1 MNNRIFITGGA
12 SGLGRA
18 IAERWAREGWRVCI
32 GDINDERG
40 AETVAAIN
48 ELGGEG
54 RYERVDVTQ
63 EAQIQSVADKLVAEW
78 GGVDIVVNNAGIA
91 TGGRIENH
99 KVEDWLAVL
108 DINVVGLARGC
119 KVFTPIFKAQGQ
131 GYFLNTSSMAGLIH
145 PPAMASYNASKAG
158 AVALSETLA
167 IELSQDNIGV
177 SVICPSFFKTN
188 LEESL
193 RTDDQEIRVMMSKLF
208 KYAKLTADDVAEACF
223 VAVKK
228 KRFHVIPLYQ
238 DRLIFNLKRVLP
250 FKQYADMMIKR
261 TVARYNKK

>member
-119 KVFTPIFKAQGQ
+119 KVFTPIFKAQGH

-238 DRLIFNLKRVLP
+238 DRLIFSLKRVLP

-261 TVARYNKK
+261 TVGMYNKK